1 MTMYSPKGSMAEVK
15 HTMFAGMAFGL
26 AELFKHSVGKQ
37 RLKGDVSYSVELSA
51 PEGESTAG
59 GKQALQHVKLVPD
72 GAGPTLVIGTANAV
86 EKLAELRTY
95 KHVDE
100 MHRQRFKGAP
110 FDVNLGDYDM
120 LVDACRKFFT
130 DYKYTVTVV
139 EAPAK
144 PVPAAAAPSRPMP
157 AVASKPVASAG
168 VAKLP
173 SSPLRLIITVC
184 VTAAVVIAVAMFLRH

>member
-26 AELFKHSVGKQ
+26 AELFKHSVGKM
-37 RLKGDVSYSVELSA
+37 RLKGDVTYSVELSA

-72 GAGPTLVIGTANAV
+72 GGGPTLVIGTANAV
-86 EKLAELRTY
+86 EKLAEMRTY

-100 MHRQRFKGAP
+100 LHRQRFKGAP
-110 FDVNLGDYDM
+110 FDVQMGEYET
-120 LVDACRKFFT
+120 VVEAARKFFT

-139 EAPAK
+139 DAPARA
-144 PVPAAAAPSRPMP
+144 VAAAAPSRPMP
-157 AVASKPVASAG
+157 AVSSRPVAAAG

-173 SSPLRLIITVC
+173 TSRLRVILTVC
-184 VTAAVVIAVAMFLRH
+184 VTAAVVVVVAIFLRH

>member
-1 MTMYSPKGSMAEVK
+1 MAEVK

-26 AELFKHSVGKQ
+26 AELFKHSVGKT
-37 RLKGDVSYSVELSA
+37 RLRGDVSYSVELSA

-72 GAGPTLVIGTANAV
+72 GGGPTLVIGTANAV

-110 FDVNLGDYDM
+110 FDVQMGEYES
-120 LVDACRKFFT
+120 VVEAARKFFT

-139 EAPAK
+139 D
-144 PVPAAAAPSRPMP
+144 AAAPKAVPAPPSRPVA
-157 AVASKPVASAG
+157 AVASKPIAAAG

-173 SSPLRLIITVC
+173 GSPLRFILTVC
-184 VTAAVVIAVAMFLRH
+184 VTAAVVVALAMFLRH

>member
-1 MTMYSPKGSMAEVK
+1 MAEVK

-26 AELFKHSVGKQ
+26 AELFKHSVGKT
-37 RLKGDVSYSVELSA
+37 RLRGDVSYSVELSA

-72 GAGPTLVIGTANAV
+72 GGGPTLVIGTSNAV
-86 EKLAELRTY
+86 DKIAELRTY

-110 FDVNLGDYDM
+110 FDVQMGEYETM
-120 LVDACRKFFT
+120 VEAARKFFT

-139 EAPAK
+139 EAPKA
-144 PVPAAAAPSRPMP
+144 VPAAAPSRPMP

-173 SSPLRLIITVC
+173 NSPLRFILTVC
-184 VTAAVVIAVAMFLRH
+184 VTAAVVVALAMFLRH